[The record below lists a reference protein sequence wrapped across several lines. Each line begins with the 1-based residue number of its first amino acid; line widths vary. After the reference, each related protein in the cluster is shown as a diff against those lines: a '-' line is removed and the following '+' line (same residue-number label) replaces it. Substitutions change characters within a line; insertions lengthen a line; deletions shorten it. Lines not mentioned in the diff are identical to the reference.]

1 MNPRLTAQRVQRP
14 CSRISSSKN
23 KSFNLAMLTALS
35 MAALLTSAPAL
46 AAIDDATVLRL
57 IKQVEALTEKVD
69 KLENADQKL
78 REENIAL
85 RNQVK
90 ASSATSSK
98 SAEKLAWTDRV
109 KLSGD
114 LRYRYE
120 NIDDETKDND
130 RNRSRIRARI
140 EAQAQVSDTWKV
152 GLGLAS
158 GEDDPTSTNQSLGQ
172 GGSSKGIN
180 LDLAYF
186 DYSGFS
192 NTHIIGGK
200 FKTPFYTPAKHGL
213 IWDGDYRPEGLA
225 AQYDNGTFFANGAF
239 LYLESDDKA
248 GSQDA
253 ESIWGAQF
261 GLKTAFSDTT
271 HLIIGLSYY
280 DFAVAGSKPFID
292 DDSFGNTL
300 VLNGAD
306 MVYLNDYQEL
316 ELFGELAFKVGDLP
330 ASVFFDWVEN
340 QDANDD
346 DTGWAAGAQLGKA
359 KNPGTWQLAYIYED
373 LEADAVFGLTT
384 DSDFSGGGT
393 NGKGHL
399 IKAAY
404 ALDKNVALALSYYI
418 NEDGDLET
426 DFDRLQMDLKLKY

>member
-1 MNPRLTAQRVQRP
+1 M
-14 CSRISSSKN
+14 
-23 KSFNLAMLTALS
+23 
-35 MAALLTSAPAL
+35 
-46 AAIDDATVLRL
+46 
-57 IKQVEALTEKVD
+57 
-69 KLENADQKL
+69 
-78 REENIAL
+78 
-85 RNQVK
+85 
-90 ASSATSSK
+90 
-98 SAEKLAWTDRV
+98 
-109 KLSGD
+109 
-114 LRYRYE
+114 
-120 NIDDETKDND
+120 
-130 RNRSRIRARI
+130 
-140 EAQAQVSDTWKV
+140 
-152 GLGLAS
+152 
-158 GEDDPTSTNQSLGQ
+158 
-172 GGSSKGIN
+172 
-180 LDLAYF
+180 
-186 DYSGFS
+186 
-192 NTHIIGGK
+192 
-200 FKTPFYTPAKHGL
+200 
-213 IWDGDYRPEGLA
+213 
-225 AQYDNGTFFANGAF
+225 
-239 LYLESDDKA
+239 ESDDKA